1 MNNPFSNNNSQNGQY
16 PRVNMNNQNST
27 IQCNNGMDQYGNPC
41 PQKSG
46 ILSYLPNWLTGS
58 SGGRRRRTVRRGGG
72 FRPYTDQN
80 SASTASPFSGGRT
93 AQPHQWTGGKRR
105 RRRGTKRKRNCS
117 KCNSRKRHRH

>member
-1 MNNPFSNNNSQNGQY
+1 MSIFGNNGNNGQS
-16 PRVNMNNQNST
+16 PPPPPPTCSCRDSNGNQCTPSNQQKT
-27 IQCNNGMDQYGNPC
+27 GMF
-41 PQKSG
+41 S
-46 ILSYLPNWLTGS
+46 WLGF
-58 SGGRRRRTVRRGGG
+58 GGRRRRTVRRGGG

>member
-1 MNNPFSNNNSQNGQY
+1 MGSYSNPSSQQY
-16 PRVNMNNQNST
+16 PPVNMNNQNST
-27 IQCNNGMDQYGNPC
+27 IQCNNGMDQYGKPC
-41 PQKSG
+41 PQQKSFTD
-46 ILSYLPNWLTGS
+46 YLNPMNWL
-58 SGGRRRRTVRRGGG
+58 SGGRRRRRTVRRGGG

-80 SASTASPFSGGRT
+80 SASTASTFSGGNT

>member
-1 MNNPFSNNNSQNGQY
+1 MSFFGNNSQ
-16 PRVNMNNQNST
+16 PTPTCTCTDS
-27 IQCNNGMDQYGNPC
+27 DGNTC
-41 PQKSG
+41 TPQKSWS
-46 ILSYLPNWLTGS
+46 SYLNPMNWG

>member
-1 MNNPFSNNNSQNGQY
+1 MGSYGDS
-16 PRVNMNNQNST
+16 NMNNT
-27 IQCNNGMDQYGNPC
+27 CNCRDSNGIIC
-41 PQKSG
+41 TPQKST
-46 ILSYLPNWLTGS
+46 SWTSWLTGS
-58 SGGRRRRTVRRGGG
+58 GGRRRRRTVRRGGG

-80 SASTASPFSGGRT
+80 SASTASSFSGDKT

>member
-1 MNNPFSNNNSQNGQY
+1 MNSFGNNGNNGNNGQL
-16 PRVNMNNQNST
+16 PPTNTCNCIDSNGRPCNPQSNQ
-27 IQCNNGMDQYGNPC
+27 
-41 PQKSG
+41 QKSG
-46 ILSYLPNWLTGS
+46 ILSYFGF
-58 SGGRRRRTVRRGGG
+58 GGRRRRTVRRGGG

-117 KCNSRKRHRH
+117 KCNSRKKHRH

>member
-1 MNNPFSNNNSQNGQY
+1 MSFFGNNGQS
-16 PRVNMNNQNST
+16 PPTNTCNCTDSNGNQCT
-27 IQCNNGMDQYGNPC
+27 
-41 PQKSG
+41 PQKS
-46 ILSYLPNWLTGS
+46 SSWWPF

-80 SASTASPFSGGRT
+80 SASTASPFSGGKT

>member
-1 MNNPFSNNNSQNGQY
+1 MSLFGNNGNNSQTPPINNNTCSCKDSTGTPCD
-16 PRVNMNNQNST
+16 PRSNQ
-27 IQCNNGMDQYGNPC
+27 P
-41 PQKSG
+41 KSG
-46 ILSYLPNWLTGS
+46 VLSWFGL
-58 SGGRRRRTVRRGGG
+58 GGRRRRTVRRGGG

-80 SASTASPFSGGRT
+80 SASTASSFSGDKT